1 MMISVIHRS
10 FILLLFLAP
19 SLAFGQ
25 IITGDELQNS
35 ARPSAEQIRYQ
46 RQEKIAFVHFGVN
59 TYTNREWG
67 TGDEDPSIF
76 NPKNFDAEQWA
87 RVLSENGFQTLV
99 LTAKHHDG
107 FALWPS
113 DYSEHDVENSPWKNG
128 NGDIVQQVADACR
141 KYGIK
146 FGVYLSPWDMHESS
160 YGTPAYNDFYM
171 NQLREL
177 LTNYG
182 SIAEIWFD
190 GAKGEGAKD
199 MEYDFDAWWNMVR
212 ELQPNAVIFSD
223 EGPDVRWI
231 GNEHGYAGETNWSTI
246 NRDSVAIG
254 RAGQG
259 AYLNSGQPQAPD
271 WVPGECNTSIRPG
284 WFYHPEEDDQVK
296 PMSDLMEIFYKS
308 VGRNCTMMINIPP
321 TPGGRFHPNDVERL
335 YQFSDKLDRMFDE
348 NIAEGSAATASSE
361 DDLYPASS
369 ITDGNWQSF
378 WTPSEAG
385 ESQQI
390 ILDFGQSLEFNHI
403 LLQEY
408 IASGQ
413 RIADFQLSA
422 LVDGNWQ
429 PLAEGT
435 TIGHKRIL
443 PIKTITAEGLRL
455 TIRESYGLPRINEIK
470 LYNANQ
476 TSAAQQGW

>member
-1 MMISVIHRS
+1 MNYRL
-10 FILLLFLAP
+10 FLTLLFLLP
-19 SLAFGQ
+19 STGFGQ
-25 IITGDELQNS
+25 IITGDDLLNG

-67 TGDEDPSIF
+67 TGEEDPSIF
-76 NPKNFDAEQWA
+76 NPENFDPEQWA
-87 RVLSENGFQTLV
+87 RVLSQSGFQTLV

-128 NGDIVQQVADACR
+128 NGDIVKEVAEACQ
-141 KYGIK
+141 KFGIK
-146 FGVYLSPWDMHESS
+146 FGIYLSPWDMHEPS
-160 YGTPAYNDFYM
+160 YGTPKYNDFYM
-171 NQLREL
+171 KQLREL

-182 SIAEIWFD
+182 PIAEIWFD
-190 GAKGEGAKD
+190 GAKGKDAKD
-199 MEYDFDAWWNMVR
+199 MEYDFDAWWSMVR

-231 GNEHGYAGETNWSTI
+231 GNEHGFAGETNWSTI

-259 AYLNSGQPQAPD
+259 AYLNSGEPHAPD

-296 PMSDLMEIFYKS
+296 PVSDLMEIFYKS
-308 VGRNCTMMINIPP
+308 IGRNCTMMINIPP

-335 YQFSDKLDRMFDE
+335 YAFSERIEQIFDD
-348 NIAEGSAATASSE
+348 NLAANVQTSSSSE
-361 DDLYPASS
+361 SQIHSARNA
-369 ITDGNWQSF
+369 TDGNWQSF
-378 WTPSEAG
+378 WMPSNSDAPAELTLHF
-385 ESQQI
+385 EEPRQV
-390 ILDFGQSLEFNHI
+390 NHI

-408 IASGQ
+408 IPSGQ
-413 RIADFQLSA
+413 RIAKFKISA
-422 LVDGNWQ
+422 LIEGGWQ
-429 PLAEGT
+429 QIAEGT
-435 TIGHKRIL
+435 TVGHKRIL
-443 PIKTITAEGLRL
+443 NIKSVTANGIRITIEK
-455 TIRESYGLPRINEIK
+455 SYGMLRINEIK
-470 LYNANQ
+470 LFNDN
-476 TSAAQQGW
+476 